1 MIFSDLLVLNLQMLT
16 ISICGILIAPHI
28 IAILISFELF
38 LLSISLNFIV
48 FSLYHNDIMGQEIA
62 LLLLSVIGAESAI
75 GLAILLRFYWH
86 TDDTR
91 ICIIDNLAS
100 V

>member
-1 MIFSDLLVLNLQMLT
+1 
-16 ISICGILIAPHI
+16 
-28 IAILISFELF
+28 
-38 LLSISLNFIV
+38 
-48 FSLYHNDIMGQEIA
+48 MGQEIA